1 MAVETLQRG
10 HLARERH
17 FAASPRNFHSPELSP
32 SSLHSLHSQYFPDN
46 VFAFIADNSGVPVP
60 CMGGR
65 HGRS

>member
-32 SSLHSLHSQYFPDN
+32 SSLHSLYSPDN
-46 VFAFIADNSGVPVP
+46 VFAFIADNSGVLVP